1 MNNFIFSQ
9 SVDGYL
15 LAANAR
21 RLSPNTIRDYTTT
34 FRKFQFFLDN
44 DPPISE
50 ITSKHVKEFL
60 ASKHAIS
67 KKTLLNYHTG
77 LSALWSWCVSEE
89 LVEEHILQ
97 KVRRPKPEKKDIQPY
112 TQAEVKVMLSS
123 LKQSK
128 SYIRSG
134 KRECSNRLTT
144 ADRNKAVIYMLL
156 DTGVRAEELCSL
168 RIHQVDVRN
177 SRITVMGKGSKQC
190 CIPFSSRTGQV
201 LWRYLA
207 QRSDD
212 TAAEFLFLT
221 IHGRKLTRSQL
232 LHILVAIGKRSG
244 VNGVNVHRFRHTFAI
259 NYLRNGG
266 DPYTLQIML
275 GHSTMDMVK
284 RYLSIAQADL
294 DKSHKLASPVDNWRL

>member
-9 SVDGYL
+9 SVEGYL

-50 ITSKHVKEFL
+50 ITSEHVKEFL
-60 ASKHAIS
+60 ASQHAIS

-97 KVRRPKPEKKDIQPY
+97 KVRHPKPEKKDIQPY

-144 ADRNKAVIYMLL
+144 ADRNKAIIYMLL
-156 DTGVRAEELCSL
+156 DTGVRAE
-168 RIHQVDVRN
+168 
-177 SRITVMGKGSKQC
+177 
-190 CIPFSSRTGQV
+190 
-201 LWRYLA
+201 
-207 QRSDD
+207 
-212 TAAEFLFLT
+212 
-221 IHGRKLTRSQL
+221 
-232 LHILVAIGKRSG
+232 
-244 VNGVNVHRFRHTFAI
+244 
-259 NYLRNGG
+259 
-266 DPYTLQIML
+266 
-275 GHSTMDMVK
+275 
-284 RYLSIAQADL
+284 
-294 DKSHKLASPVDNWRL
+294 